1 MCKTTQQTGLSK
13 RVLAILND
21 FEKQGHDVELLLQ
34 KAIDHLHAEIML
46 GAIFDT
52 DSKQK
57 IVKIKE
63 HQIDATRLAILH
75 QRLIKMESILS
86 QWRELHA

>member
-1 MCKTTQQTGLSK
+1 MCKNTQQTGLSK

-21 FEKQGHDVELLLQ
+21 FEKQGHDVEFLLQ

-52 DSKQK
+52 DSKK

-63 HQIDATRLAILH
+63 HQIDANRLAILH
-75 QRLIKMESILS
+75 QRLIKMENIKNK
-86 QWRELHA
+86 WRELHV

>member
-1 MCKTTQQTGLSK
+1 MSKNTQQTGLSK

-21 FEKQGHDVELLLQ
+21 FEKQGHDVEMLLQ

-52 DSKQK
+52 DSKK

-63 HQIDATRLAILH
+63 HQIDANRLAILH
-75 QRLIKMESILS
+75 QRLIKMENIKNK
-86 QWRELHA
+86 WRELHV

>member
-1 MCKTTQQTGLSK
+1 MCKNTQQTGLSK

-21 FEKQGHDVELLLQ
+21 FEKQGHDVEMLLQ

-52 DSKQK
+52 DSKK

-63 HQIDATRLAILH
+63 HQIDANRLAILH
-75 QRLIKMESILS
+75 QRLIKMENIKD
-86 QWRELHA
+86 QWRTLHA

>member
-1 MCKTTQQTGLSK
+1 MCKNTQQTGLSK

-21 FEKQGHDVELLLQ
+21 FEKQGHDVDLLLQ

-52 DSKQK
+52 DKRNK
-57 IVKIKE
+57 IIKIKE

-75 QRLIKMESILS
+75 QRLIKMENIQS

>member
-1 MCKTTQQTGLSK
+1 MCKNTQQTGLSK

-21 FEKQGHDVELLLQ
+21 FEKQGHDVEMLLQ

-52 DSKQK
+52 DSKK

-63 HQIDATRLAILH
+63 HQIDANRLAILH
-75 QRLIKMESILS
+75 QRLIKMENIKNK
-86 QWRELHA
+86 WRELHA

>member
-1 MCKTTQQTGLSK
+1 MCKNTQQTGLSK

-52 DSKQK
+52 DSKR

-63 HQIDATRLAILH
+63 HQIDANRLAILH
-75 QRLIKMESILS
+75 QRLIKMESIKD

>member
-63 HQIDATRLAILH
+63 HQIDANRLAILH
-75 QRLIKMESILS
+75 QRLIKMENIKD

>member
-21 FEKQGHDVELLLQ
+21 FEKQGHDVEMLLQ

-52 DSKQK
+52 DSKK

-63 HQIDATRLAILH
+63 HQIDANRLAILH
-75 QRLIKMESILS
+75 QRLIKMENIKNK
-86 QWRELHA
+86 WRELHV

>member
-1 MCKTTQQTGLSK
+1 MSNTQQTGLSK

-34 KAIDHLHAEIML
+34 KAIDHIRTEIML

-52 DSKQK
+52 DSRR

-63 HQIDATRLAILH
+63 HQIDANKLNILH
-75 QRLIKMESILS
+75 QRLIKMENIKD
-86 QWRELHA
+86 QWNELHA

>member
-1 MCKTTQQTGLSK
+1 MCKNTQQTGLSK

-21 FEKQGHDVELLLQ
+21 FEKQGHDVDHLLQ

-52 DSKQK
+52 DSRK

-63 HQIDATRLAILH
+63 HQIDANKLNILH
-75 QRLIKMESILS
+75 QRLIKMENIKDK
-86 QWRELHA
+86 WRELHA

>member
-1 MCKTTQQTGLSK
+1 MSKTTQQTGLSK

-21 FEKQGHDVELLLQ
+21 FEKQGHDVEELLQ
-34 KAIDHLHAEIML
+34 KAINHLHAEIML

-52 DSKQK
+52 DSKQ

-63 HQIDATRLAILH
+63 HQIDANKLAILH
-75 QRLIKMESILS
+75 QRLIKMENIKD
-86 QWRELHA
+86 QWSALHA

>member
-13 RVLAILND
+13 RVIAILND
-21 FEKQGHDVELLLQ
+21 FEKQGHDVDLLLQ

-52 DSKQK
+52 DSKR

-63 HQIDATRLAILH
+63 HQIDANRLAVLH
-75 QRLIKMESILS
+75 QRLIKMENIKD

>member
-1 MCKTTQQTGLSK
+1 MSKNTQRTGLSK

-21 FEKQGHDVELLLQ
+21 FENQGHDVEVLLQ

-52 DSKQK
+52 DSKK

-75 QRLIKMESILS
+75 QRLIKMENIQS
-86 QWRELHA
+86 QWRELHS

>member
-1 MCKTTQQTGLSK
+1 MCKNTQQTGLSK
-13 RVLAILND
+13 RVLSILND

-52 DSKQK
+52 DSKQ